1 MRQGAEDLTPS
12 VWPCVSSDWLSLLVT
27 YVSILILPVAAATS
41 LIARL
46 SRWADPKSVISSVAT
61 AILVLSGV
69 SALRCLAF
77 IRRKLETQR

>member
-1 MRQGAEDLTPS
+1 
-12 VWPCVSSDWLSLLVT
+12 
-27 YVSILILPVAAATS
+27 
-41 LIARL
+41 
-46 SRWADPKSVISSVAT
+46 VISSVAT